1 MAEREERILFINFI
15 KGEVPATDYRAF
27 TNGLGSRDKEINSYL
42 RNTQASDFISS
53 AFTWAVT
60 EYGDYSWDIIDERWR
75 KKLHNNNINNHVCG
89 NYKSIW

>member
-1 MAEREERILFINFI
+1 MAEREEIILFINFI

-27 TNGLGSRDKEINSYL
+27 TNGLGSCDKEINSYL

-53 AFTWAVT
+53 AFVWAGT
-60 EYGDYSWDIIDERWR
+60 KCGDYSWDIIDERWR
-75 KKLHNNNINNHVCG
+75 RRLRNGFINRPSIG